1 MSQNNQ
7 LITVS
12 PIVVRHSWKRSYA
25 RKIRKLNLDVQ
36 VAEQVADTRSEP
48 VAATG
53 AELVAEQVDDLL
65 AGIRTHATTTIYTKL
80 RTAFIQTTRAAMD
93 DSKSFIEI
101 TKKQYNK
108 PRAVTTPVSETI
120 PGAEAPVAMTTQ
132 VASQEASLSFATS
145 VASSIFSSDAT
156 SMNSSVCEQ
165 SHQIV
170 NQLQCDLQQEMVQ
183 TSTTLEAQ
191 TSTDAELNE
200 EIRKIKSLEK
210 SQNISLSVLSQLN
223 GATIQKIRSKI

>member
-25 RKIRKLNLDVQ
+25 RKIRKLNLDGQ

-48 VAATG
+48 VADTG

-101 TKKQYNK
+101 TKTQYNK

-132 VASQEASLSFATS
+132 VASLSFATS

>member
-12 PIVVRHSWKRSYA
+12 PIVVRHSWKKSYA
-25 RKIRKLNLDVQ
+25 RNIRKLNFDGQVAEQ
-36 VAEQVADTRSEP
+36 VAEQVAD
-48 VAATG
+48 TG

-101 TKKQYNK
+101 TKTQYNK

-210 SQNISLSVLSQLN
+210 SQNISLSVLFPTELKKLSEKRLE
-223 GATIQKIRSKI
+223 

>member
-25 RKIRKLNLDVQ
+25 RKIRKLNLDGQ
-36 VAEQVADTRSEP
+36 VAEQVAD
-48 VAATG
+48 TG

-101 TKKQYNK
+101 TKTQYNK

-183 TSTTLEAQ
+183 TSTSANV
-191 TSTDAELNE
+191 D
-200 EIRKIKSLEK
+200 RC
-210 SQNISLSVLSQLN
+210 
-223 GATIQKIRSKI
+223 

>member
-25 RKIRKLNLDVQ
+25 RKIRKLNLDGQ
-36 VAEQVADTRSEP
+36 VAEQVAD
-48 VAATG
+48 TG

-101 TKKQYNK
+101 TKTQYNK

-210 SQNISLSVLSQLN
+210 SQNISLSVLSPTELKKL
-223 GATIQKIRSKI
+223 AEKRLE